1 MRPLSVLLAGTAF
14 LLGAVLVG
22 PRQSGQAASSRS
34 FEGEYP
40 YGSPTFTRFVQ
51 DSYQDGGLGSGNE
64 FYEWFEGAYSA
75 CNDKDADRPAL
86 GLREVLDENRRAL
99 AVIADRSQHAREEER
114 LGAWLHRM
122 VKATIPRF
130 SLERGFE
137 FRNAARRGERQ
148 CFLQSVLI
156 AGLLQAMGMDA
167 GVAMV
172 SRNHNGLPTNNGHAA
187 TVLHLADGTDR
198 IVDASE
204 KTPFARQM
212 GLFLCDPQGYCYVTP
227 AYPGSEVSIPSYQRL
242 RARDSVTPNIIRPL
256 DVAFLRSQFDY
267 YRGERTPGGI
277 MGTPP
282 TPAGLAKSAE
292 YFRRSIKLC
301 PGNPLAVYQLGR
313 VLLRQGKIPEAR
325 RQFTAAVRLYQ
336 QAGWVPDGP
345 RSALEN
351 AGQGAIRRGDVASGD
366 APAAARLRI
375 AHPPTGRHLTE

>member
-1 MRPLSVLLAGTAF
+1 MRPLSVLLVGTAF
-14 LLGAVLVG
+14 LLGGVLMG
-22 PRQSGQAASSRS
+22 PRQSGQAAASRS
-34 FEGEYP
+34 PDGEYP

-51 DSYQDGGLGSGNE
+51 DSYQDGGLRSGSE
-64 FYEWFEGAYSA
+64 FYPWFESAYSA
-75 CNDKDADRPAL
+75 CIEKDPGRPGL
-86 GLREVLDENRRAL
+86 GLREVLDENRRSL
-99 AVIADRSQHAREEER
+99 AAIDDQSRRAREEER

-137 FRNAARRGERQ
+137 FRNAVRLGERQ

-172 SRNHNGLPTNNGHAA
+172 SRNHNGRPTNNGHAA

-227 AYPGSEVSIPSYQRL
+227 AYPGAEVRIPSYQRL
-242 RARDSVTPNIIRPL
+242 RARDSVNPATIRPL

-282 TPAGLAKSAE
+282 TSAGLAKSEE

-301 PGNPLAVYQLGR
+301 PSNPLAVYQLGR
-313 VLLRQGKIPEAR
+313 VLLRQKKTPEAR
-325 RQFTAAVRLYQ
+325 RQFTTAVRLYQ

-345 RSALEN
+345 RSALQN
-351 AGQGAIRRGDVASGD
+351 AG
-366 APAAARLRI
+366 
-375 AHPPTGRHLTE
+375 